1 MFTCISERVKF
12 CILLLMVNLFFCTCI
27 SYDSVEILGSQLF
40 RCIHIRHS
48 SQQQTLH
55 DILWERQK
63 NHLFY
68 HSTQSTSVRTVQEI
82 IPIKL
87 NFYTLYELKIKKDS
101 DNEKNCESNAVHRVI
116 TPYTIKRRPPNTVS
130 CLTRQIYFT
139 RGNIVYGRS
148 VELCNLS

>member
-48 SQQQTLH
+48 RHNKLYMTFCGKGRKNSCFIIQRNPLISYCSRDNTNQTKFLYTVR
-55 DILWERQK
+55 IK
-63 NHLFY
+63 N
-68 HSTQSTSVRTVQEI
+68 
-82 IPIKL
+82 K
-87 NFYTLYELKIKKDS
+87 NDS
-101 DNEKNCESNAVHRVI
+101 DNEKNCESNAVERVI
-116 TPYTIKRRPPNTVS
+116 SPYTIKRQPPNTVS
-130 CLTRQIYFT
+130 CLTMQIYFT

>member
-1 MFTCISERVKF
+1 MILSRSSAPSCLDVSTLDIAVNNKLYMTF
-12 CILLLMVNLFFCTCI
+12 CGKGRKNSCFIIKRNPLI
-27 SYDSVEILGSQLF
+27 SYCSRDNTN
-40 RCIHIRHS
+40 
-48 SQQQTLH
+48 QTKFLYTVR
-55 DILWERQK
+55 IK
-63 NHLFY
+63 N
-68 HSTQSTSVRTVQEI
+68 
-82 IPIKL
+82 K
-87 NFYTLYELKIKKDS
+87 NDS

>member
-1 MFTCISERVKF
+1 MILSRSSALRCLDVSTLDIAVNNKLYMTF
-12 CILLLMVNLFFCTCI
+12 CGKGRKNSCFIIQRNPLI
-27 SYDSVEILGSQLF
+27 SYCSRDNTN
-40 RCIHIRHS
+40 
-48 SQQQTLH
+48 QTKFLYTVR
-55 DILWERQK
+55 IK
-63 NHLFY
+63 N
-68 HSTQSTSVRTVQEI
+68 
-82 IPIKL
+82 K
-87 NFYTLYELKIKKDS
+87 NDS

>member
-1 MFTCISERVKF
+1 MILSRSSAPSCLDVSTLDIAVNNKLYMTF
-12 CILLLMVNLFFCTCI
+12 CGKGRKNSCFIIQRNPLI
-27 SYDSVEILGSQLF
+27 SYCSRDNTN
-40 RCIHIRHS
+40 
-48 SQQQTLH
+48 QTKFLYTVR
-55 DILWERQK
+55 IK
-63 NHLFY
+63 N
-68 HSTQSTSVRTVQEI
+68 
-82 IPIKL
+82 K
-87 NFYTLYELKIKKDS
+87 NDS

>member
-1 MFTCISERVKF
+1 MILSRSSTPSCLDVSTLDIAVNNKLYMTF
-12 CILLLMVNLFFCTCI
+12 CGKGRKNSCFIIQRNPLI
-27 SYDSVEILGSQLF
+27 SYCSRDNTN
-40 RCIHIRHS
+40 
-48 SQQQTLH
+48 QTKFLYTVR
-55 DILWERQK
+55 IK
-63 NHLFY
+63 N
-68 HSTQSTSVRTVQEI
+68 
-82 IPIKL
+82 K
-87 NFYTLYELKIKKDS
+87 NDS

>member
-12 CILLLMVNLFFCTCI
+12 CILLLMANLFFCTCI

-87 NFYTLYELKIKKDS
+87 NFYTLYELKIKMIQIMKKTD
-101 DNEKNCESNAVHRVI
+101 AVHRVI